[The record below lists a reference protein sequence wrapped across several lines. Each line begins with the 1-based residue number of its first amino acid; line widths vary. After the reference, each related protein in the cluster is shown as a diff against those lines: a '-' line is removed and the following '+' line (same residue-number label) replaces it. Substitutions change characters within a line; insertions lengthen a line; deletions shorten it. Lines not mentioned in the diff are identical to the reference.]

1 MNKEMSKK
9 KKKKIAKSHSSIS
22 GFGIFIPV
30 PLLVAHT
37 TMHLSYLA
45 T

>member
-1 MNKEMSKK
+1 MDKQMS
-9 KKKKIAKSHSSIS
+9 KKKIAKSHSSSS

-37 TMHLSYLA
+37 TICLTYVA